1 MVSNPLIQNLETDY
15 SETSVDLS
23 TVMFDRYMKK
33 IHDKNLRFRSKKAKA
48 GSGLW
53 SVLTVII
60 ALLVSIPI
68 LTVAVNLFIPAG
80 EVWSHLASTV
90 LPDYVKNSIW
100 LMLGV
105 GFGVFVLGVGT
116 AWLVTMCRFPG
127 SRWLN
132 WLLILPMA
140 VPAYLMAYTYTDFLA
155 FTGPVQHLLRSVTGW
170 EFGDYWFPNIRS
182 LGGAIVMMSFVFF
195 PYVYLLTR
203 AAFLEQS
210 SSVLEAS
217 RSLGATPF
225 QSFRKIALP
234 LARPSIAAGMALA
247 LMETLNDFG
256 TVDYFSVQTFTTGIY
271 RTWFGL
277 GERAAASQLA
287 GFLMVFVLFLI
298 LLERWS
304 RSNMKIEQRSTGSY
318 KSLYIYELSGW
329 KAWSATIF
337 CSTPLLIGFIIPTS
351 ILAEMMISNFDVAVD
366 SRFIQYSLNTIT
378 VALLAGLAALI
389 VALILAY
396 GVRLNPGFVTKAGT
410 RIGAM
415 GYAIP
420 GSVIAVGILIP
431 FGWVD
436 NSIDGWLRSQFG
448 ISSGLLLSGTIFA
461 LIFAYVVRFLAVAF
475 NTVEA
480 SLANITPQMDDA
492 AEGLGYGYGKILRK
506 IHMPIMSGSLFA
518 AIMLVIVD
526 VIKELPATLIV
537 RPFNFDTL
545 AVQVYRLASDERLA
559 ESSGAALA
567 IILVGLVPVYILSKS
582 ISKSRNFRGK
592 SVKQ

>member
-1 MVSNPLIQNLETDY
+1 MIRNLLEFTRDQVSRY
-15 SETSVDLS
+15 SQKPGKS
-23 TVMFDRYMKK
+23 
-33 IHDKNLRFRSKKAKA
+33 
-48 GSGLW
+48 GSGW
-53 SVLTVII
+53 WNALTIGI

-68 LTVAVNLFIPAG
+68 LTVIANLFVPSGDI
-80 EVWSHLASTV
+80 WQHLASTV
-90 LPDYVKNSIW
+90 LPDYVKNSFW
-100 LMLGV
+100 LMIGV

-127 SRWLN
+127 SRWFN
-132 WLLILPMA
+132 WMLILPMA
-140 VPAYLMAYTYTDFLA
+140 VPAYLMAYTYTDFLT
-155 FTGPVQHLLRSVTGW
+155 FTGPLQTLLRQVTGW
-170 EFGDYWFPNIRS
+170 GFGDYWFPNVRS
-182 LGGAIVMMSFVFF
+182 IGGAIIMMSFVFF

-210 SSVLEAS
+210 SSLLEAS
-217 RSLGATPF
+217 RSLGATPL
-225 QSFRKIALP
+225 QSFYKIALP

-256 TVDYFSVQTFTTGIY
+256 TVDYFGVQTFTTGIY

-277 GERAAASQLA
+277 GERAAAAQLSA
-287 GFLMVFVLFLI
+287 FLLLFILILI

-304 RSNMKIEQRSTGSY
+304 RNKMSVKQSSTGRY
-318 KSLYIYELSGW
+318 RQLYVYDLKGW
-329 KAWSATIF
+329 KAWASTLF
-337 CSTPLLIGFIIPTS
+337 CSIPVIVGFAIPVA
-351 ILAEMMISNFDVAVD
+351 ILTEMMISNFSVAVD
-366 SRFIQYSLNTIT
+366 ARFIQFSFNTIL
-378 VALLAGLAALI
+378 VALTAGLFALI
-389 VALILAY
+389 VALIMAY
-396 GVRLNPGFVTKAGT
+396 GVRLNPNPFTKTST

-431 FGWVD
+431 FGWID
-436 NSIDGWLRSQFG
+436 NSIDSWFRENTGFST
-448 ISSGLLLSGTIFA
+448 GLLLSGTIFA

-480 SLANITPQMDDA
+480 SLGKITPNMDEA
-492 AEGLGYGYGKILRK
+492 AEGMGYGFGKILRK
-506 IHMPIMSGSLFA
+506 IHIPMMSGSLFA
-518 AIMLVIVD
+518 AIMLVVVD

-567 IILVGLVPVYILSKS
+567 IILVGLVPVIILSRS
-582 ISKSRNFRGK
+582 ISKTRKMSSEEK
-592 SVKQ
+592 

>member
-1 MVSNPLIQNLETDY
+1 MIRNLIEFTRDNVPWSRAAGTRE
-15 SETSVDLS
+15 
-23 TVMFDRYMKK
+23 
-33 IHDKNLRFRSKKAKA
+33 
-48 GSGLW
+48 GSGWW
-53 SVLTVII
+53 SVLTLTI
-60 ALLVSIPI
+60 ALLVSVPI
-68 LTVAVNLFIPAG
+68 LTVTANIFVPSGDI
-80 EVWSHLASTV
+80 WQHLASTV
-90 LPDYVKNSIW
+90 LPDYVKNSFW
-100 LMLGV
+100 LMIGV
-105 GFGVFVLGVGT
+105 GTGVFVLGVGT

-127 SRWLN
+127 SRWFN
-132 WLLILPMA
+132 WMLILPMA

-155 FTGPVQHLLRSVTGW
+155 YTGPLQGLIRDITGW
-170 EFGDYWFPNIRS
+170 GMGDYWFPNVRS

-210 SSVLEAS
+210 SSLLEAG

-225 QSFRKIALP
+225 QGFYKIALP

-256 TVDYFSVQTFTTGIY
+256 TVDYFGVQTFTTGIY

-277 GERAAASQLA
+277 GERAAAAQLSA
-287 GFLMVFVLFLI
+287 FLMLFILVLI
-298 LLERWS
+298 LMERWS
-304 RSNMKIEQRSTGSY
+304 RSRMNVKQSGTGRFRR
-318 KSLYIYELSGW
+318 LNVYELKGW
-329 KAWSATIF
+329 KAWGSTLF
-337 CSTPLLIGFIIPTS
+337 CALPVVAGFLVPVV
-351 ILAEMMISNFDVAVD
+351 ILTDMMIANFSSAVD
-366 SRFIQYSLNTIT
+366 ARFVQFSLNTIL
-378 VALLAGLAALI
+378 VAALAGIFALI
-389 VALILAY
+389 VALIMAY
-396 GVRLNPGFVTKAGT
+396 GVRLNPNWLTISST
-410 RIGAM
+410 RIGSM

-431 FGWVD
+431 FGWID
-436 NSIDGWLRSQFG
+436 NTIDGWLRDTFG
-448 ISSGLLLSGTIFA
+448 VSSGLILSGTIFA

-480 SLANITPQMDDA
+480 SLGKITPNMDEA
-492 AEGLGYGYGKILRK
+492 AEGMGYGFGKILRK
-506 IHMPIMSGSLFA
+506 IHMPMMSGSLFA

-567 IILVGLVPVYILSKS
+567 IILVGLVPVIILSRS
-582 ISKSRNFRGK
+582 ISRTRK
-592 SVKQ
+592 VKDE

>member
-1 MVSNPLIQNLETDY
+1 LLSNPLIQNLETDY

>member
-1 MVSNPLIQNLETDY
+1 MIRNLLELTRIRKTG
-15 SETSVDLS
+15 SETG
-23 TVMFDRYMKK
+23 
-33 IHDKNLRFRSKKAKA
+33 KA
-48 GSGLW
+48 GSGW
-53 SVLTVII
+53 WNIITVGI

-68 LTVAVNLFIPAG
+68 LTVAANIFIPSG
-80 EVWSHLASTV
+80 DIWNHLASTV
-90 LPDYVKNSIW
+90 LPDYLKNSFW
-100 LMLGV
+100 LMIGV

-127 SRWLN
+127 SRWFN

-155 FTGPVQHLLRSVTGW
+155 YTGPVQGLIRDLTGW
-170 EFGDYWFPNIRS
+170 GLGDYWFPDVRS
-182 LGGAIVMMSFVFF
+182 LQGAIVMMSFVFF

-210 SSVLEAS
+210 SSLLEAS

-225 QSFRKIALP
+225 QSFYKIALP

-256 TVDYFSVQTFTTGIY
+256 TVDYFGVQTFTTGIY

-277 GERAAASQLA
+277 GERAAAAQLSA
-287 GFLMVFVLFLI
+287 FLLLFILVLI
-298 LLERWS
+298 LMERWS
-304 RSNMKIEQRSTGSY
+304 RNRMNVTQSGTGRF
-318 KSLYIYELSGW
+318 KNLYVFDLKGW
-329 KAWSATIF
+329 KAWASTIF
-337 CSTPLLIGFIIPTS
+337 CSIPVIVGFLIPVA
-351 ILAEMMISNFDVAVD
+351 ILTDMMIANFDKAVD
-366 SRFIQYSLNTIT
+366 ARFVQFSLNTIL
-378 VALLAGLAALI
+378 VAGLAGIFALI
-389 VALILAY
+389 VALIMAY
-396 GVRLNPGFVTKAGT
+396 GVRLNPNFLTKSST

-436 NSIDGWLRSQFG
+436 NSIDGWLRSTFG
-448 ISSGLLLSGTIFA
+448 VSSGLILSGTIFA

-480 SLANITPQMDDA
+480 SLGKITPNMDEA
-492 AEGLGYGYGKILRK
+492 AEGMGYGFGKILRK
-506 IHMPIMSGSLFA
+506 VHMPMMSGSLFA
-518 AIMLVIVD
+518 AIMLVFVD

-567 IILVGLVPVYILSKS
+567 IILVGLIPVIILSRS
-582 ISKSRNFRGK
+582 IARTRKMSSE
-592 SVKQ
+592 SS